1 MTTDIAVLEFE
12 SSMAGK
18 HVKGVDIIGVN
29 RNGPIVEFPSV
40 SDPVITGASSPLA
53 ADRQAAS

>member
-1 MTTDIAVLEFE
+1 MTTDTAVLELE
-12 SSMAGK
+12 TSMAGK
-18 HVKGVDIIGVN
+18 HVNGVDIVGVN
-29 RNGPIVEFPSV
+29 QNGRIIEFPSV

>member
-1 MTTDIAVLEFE
+1 MTTDAAVLECE
-12 SSMAGK
+12 TSRAGMY
-18 HVKGVDIIGVN
+18 VNGFDIIGVN
-29 RNGPIVEFPSV
+29 QNGRIIEFPSV

>member
-1 MTTDIAVLEFE
+1 MTTDTAVRELET
-12 SSMAGK
+12 SMAGK
-18 HVKGVDIIGVN
+18 HVNGVDIIGVN
-29 RNGPIVEFPSV
+29 QNGRIIEFPSV